1 MRLSAGLLLGLL
13 LSFSPVA
20 GCGPAIAPEDLGT
33 VVEEA
38 PEVPGAEEPYEL
50 PKSTSTA
57 TPDEEAPEPD
67 SGP

>member
-1 MRLSAGLLLGLL
+1 MLALL

-33 VVEEA
+33 VLEEV
-38 PEVPGAEEPYEL
+38 PEVPGTQQPYEL
-50 PKSTSTA
+50 PKSGSVATA
-57 TPDEEAPEPD
+57 DEETPEPD